1 LIAPRQRAIRRGSG
15 GTGKKELSAKARRKR
30 ARGP

>member
-1 LIAPRQRAIRRGSG
+1 MAPRQSAIRRASG
-15 GTGKKELSAKARRKR
+15 GIGKKELSAKARRKR